1 MRTKTKDAL
10 LIIACSALVSM
21 VAVWPYGS
29 PEPAPPKDRVERGA
43 LGFRV
48 YCSSCHGET
57 AKGDGPMAEHLRTKP
72 ADLTRLAQRND
83 GRFPSDAVY
92 AAIDGREKVR
102 GHGPG
107 SMPVWGLSLQTSGL
121 AADQEQEVREK
132 LLDLVAYLESIQEK

>member
-1 MRTKTKDAL
+1 MLASAGSPAVRVWDAL
-10 LIIACSALVSM
+10 TGQEAGQLKGHGGNVS
-21 VAVWPYGS
+21 Y
-29 PEPAPPKDRVERGA
+29 
-43 LGFRV
+43 FRV
-48 YCSSCHGET
+48 AAGGQTLVTGSVDTT
-57 AKGDGPMAEHLRTKP
+57 ALTW
-72 ADLTRLAQRND
+72 DLTRLARRND